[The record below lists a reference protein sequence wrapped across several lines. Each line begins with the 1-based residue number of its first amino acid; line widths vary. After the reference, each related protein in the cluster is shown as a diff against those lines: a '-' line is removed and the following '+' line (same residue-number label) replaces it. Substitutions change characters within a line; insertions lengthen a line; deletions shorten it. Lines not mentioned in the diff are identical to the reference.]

1 MERIVRQIE
10 RGGRE
15 QCSQRGA
22 RALKLSAGHQRCNR
36 NPQRLCNPGDI
47 QHTDIALAA
56 LDLAHVGTV
65 NARGIGQGFLREAA
79 LMTDR
84 ADSRAKAAQLAV
96 SVSVDRLA
104 GHIFL
109 VARRALIG
117 HGIYDPLSN

>member
-1 MERIVRQIE
+1 MERKVTQIE
-10 RGGRE
+10 QGKRE
-15 QCSQRGA
+15 QCSA
-22 RALKLSAGHQRCNR
+22 DWTRALKLSASHQRCNR
-36 NPQRLCNPGDI
+36 NPKRLCDPGDI

-56 LDLAHVGTV
+56 LDLAHVRAV
-65 NARGIGQGFLREAA
+65 DARGIGQGFLGQAA
-79 LMTDR
+79 LMADR
-84 ADSRAKAAQLAV
+84 ANRCAKAAQLTV

>member
-1 MERIVRQIE
+1 MERLVRQIE
-10 RGGRE
+10 RSGGE
-15 QCSQRGA
+15 QCSRYWT
-22 RALKLSAGHQRCNR
+22 RALKLSARHQCCNR
-36 NPQRLCNPGDI
+36 HPQRLCNPGDI

-65 NARGIGQGFLREAA
+65 DARGIGQGFLREAA
-79 LMTDR
+79 LMADR
-84 ADSRAKAAQLAV
+84 ADRCAKAAQLAV

-117 HGIYDPLSN
+117 HGIYDPLSS